1 MAVQTPRERWS
12 RLGAMAFA
20 WLFAAGVVIQ
30 VFLAGLALFDTA
42 ARWGDH
48 SSFGMMIGVL
58 LLPVIVLVPLGR
70 AGRKAIGMTA
80 VLLVLF
86 IVQVSLPTIDAGW
99 IAALHPLV
107 AFALL
112 GISEQLGSHLRSLA
126 MAPDRATSRDEGVPG
141 TSLHHG

>member
-1 MAVQTPRERWS
+1 MEVQTARERWS

-20 WLFAAGVVIQ
+20 WLFAAGVAIQ
-30 VFLAGLALFDTA
+30 IFLAGLALFDTA
-42 ARWGDH
+42 ERWDDH
-48 SSFGMMIGVL
+48 SSFGMMIGIL

-70 AGRKAIGMTA
+70 AGRQAIGMTA
-80 VLLVLF
+80 VVVVLF
-86 IVQVSLPTIDAGW
+86 IVQINLPNIDAGW
-99 IAALHPLV
+99 IAAFHPLV

-126 MAPDRATSRDEGVPG
+126 MAPDRAEPRDENVPG